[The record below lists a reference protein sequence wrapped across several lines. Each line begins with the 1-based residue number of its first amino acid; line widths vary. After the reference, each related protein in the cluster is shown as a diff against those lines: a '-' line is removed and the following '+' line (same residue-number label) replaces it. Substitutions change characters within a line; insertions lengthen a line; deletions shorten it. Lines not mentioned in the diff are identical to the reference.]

1 MAIDI
6 EHYEQGLAA
15 LTEARQLMAMF
26 RRQLEAFP
34 DVHGAARD
42 AAGQYLLQHTAEAL
56 NPDRVFWRQFSVQS
70 YRKTDGRGWGQY
82 RFVKRTMTFTDLWV
96 RRFPHDVIHTPQL
109 NDFVQD
115 DERPIALAPAKVD
128 ADLWALDFA
137 SVMHDQARQYWL
149 AHSYNLLQLLKIRF
163 TAHVEQAL
171 KDSKI
176 TPGDRDWLRTTVA
189 EATLAFRCF
198 TPKGAAKVLALHGP
212 DGRVVVY
219 RPNSTP
225 HVQAYANAQALA
237 HLALGEASSEG
248 RDLFAEQREWVK
260 AEVEASL
267 AVLVSNGDL
276 REQLWR
282 DRLDMALQLVALPAL
297 FSGPA
302 MLLMLLLTVAQLGL
316 DTYDYFTARSA
327 AQKTQALQ
335 AAFGDVL
342 ILAFAVIFET
352 VGRKALTTALRPHEA
367 LPVQGWVAAED
378 ADEEWQSLASHSP
391 APGALQA
398 DGLLAGVRLAD
409 DGALWIELQ
418 GKAVRVRY
426 NTEIQHLVLTHESA
440 PFGLVPQ
447 MPVRLGEDGAW
458 QLLAPG
464 GKRAALAT
472 RFWDVYLTPGD
483 ALARELSQG
492 VEQEQS
498 ELLAQAH
505 VPSMEDTARV
515 AKDEYGYHCV
525 VEDGVRHYS
534 FRQGGDLHNDLVMEY
549 TREQSELNSW
559 LRHGMGGVRSTSH
572 GELVHVTEHLLD
584 SLQRLPKS
592 NATYLWRA
600 GSAARGTGGALY
612 RTQQI
617 MAGDVLVGA
626 DFTSF
631 TESPYVV
638 RDFLLP
644 HADSLFDDDA
654 IVYELTLGKQ
664 TAGVPI
670 APLSLNPLEAEVLFA
685 PGNFF
690 RVESIDHITGETYR
704 FTRVRLCEYL
714 PSGSEMLLEMRTGKP
729 FDLRA
734 YGARVANAEL
744 VERIFPAPW
753 WH

>member
-6 EHYEQGLAA
+6 EDYEQGLAA
-15 LTEARQLMAMF
+15 LTEARQLMVMF
-26 RRQLEAFP
+26 RRQLKAFP
-34 DVHGAARD
+34 DVYGAARE
-42 AAGQYLLQHTAEAL
+42 AAGQYLLQHTGEAL
-56 NPDRVFWRQFSVQS
+56 NPDHVWWRKFSVQS
-70 YRKTDGRGWGQY
+70 YRKRDGRGWGQY
-82 RFVKRTMTFTDLWV
+82 RFIKKTMTFTDLWV
-96 RRFPHDVIHTPQL
+96 RRFPYDVIHTPQL
-109 NDFVQD
+109 GDFFQD
-115 DERPIALAPAKVD
+115 DERPLALSPAKVD
-128 ADLWALDFA
+128 ADLWTLDFA
-137 SVMHDQARQYWL
+137 SVMHAQARQYWST
-149 AHSYNLLQLLKIRF
+149 HGNDLLQLLKVRF
-163 TAHVEQAL
+163 IAHIEQAL
-171 KDSKI
+171 TDKKI
-176 TPGDRDWLRTTVA
+176 GSDDRDWLRTA
-189 EATLAFRCF
+189 AKSTLAFRCSA
-198 TPKGAAKVLALHGP
+198 PPGKAKVMTLHGP
-212 DGRVVVY
+212 NGRVFVY
-219 RPNSTP
+219 RPTSAP
-225 HVQAYANAQALA
+225 HLQAYANYQALA

-248 RDLFAEQREWVK
+248 PDLFAEQREWVK
-260 AEVEASL
+260 DEVEASL
-267 AVLVSNGDL
+267 ALLVSNNDL

-282 DRLDMALQLVALPAL
+282 DRLDAALQLVALPAL

-302 MLLMLLLTVAQLGL
+302 MLVMLLLTVAQLGL
-316 DTYDYFTARSA
+316 DTYDYFTARSPA
-327 AQKTQALQ
+327 RKTQALE

-342 ILAFAVIFET
+342 MLTFAVIFET
-352 VGRKALTTALRPHEA
+352 VGRKALTTPLRPHES
-367 LPVQGWVAAED
+367 LPVHDWVAAED
-378 ADEEWQSLASHSP
+378 ASAQWRPLVSHNPAS
-391 APGALQA
+391 GALQA
-398 DGLLAGVRLAD
+398 DGPLAGVRLAD
-409 DGALWIELQ
+409 DGAMWIELQ

-447 MPVRLGEDGAW
+447 MPVRLGEDGTW

-464 GKRAALAT
+464 GNHTALAT

-483 ALARELSQG
+483 AVARELSQG
-492 VEQEQS
+492 IEQEQA
-498 ELLAQAH
+498 ELLAQAR
-505 VPSMEDTARV
+505 VPSVKDTARV
-515 AKDEYGYHCV
+515 AQDEYGYHCV
-525 VEDGVRHYS
+525 VEEGVRHYS
-534 FRQGGDLHNDLVMEY
+534 FRQGGELHNDLVMEY

-559 LRHGMGGVRSTSH
+559 LRHGMGSVRSTSH

-631 TESPYVV
+631 TESPFVV

-644 HADSLFDDDA
+644 HADSVFDDDA
-654 IVYELTLGKQ
+654 IVYELILGKQ

-690 RVESIDHITGETYR
+690 RVESIDQVTGEAYR

-714 PSGSEMLLEMRTGKP
+714 PNGSETLLEMRTGKP

-744 VERIFPAPW
+744 VERFFPAPW

>member
-6 EHYEQGLAA
+6 EHYEQGLVA
-15 LTEARQLMAMF
+15 LTQARQLMALF
-26 RRQLEAFP
+26 RRQLKAFP
-34 DVHGAARD
+34 DVHGAARE
-42 AAGQYLLQHTAEAL
+42 AAGQYLLQHTGEAL
-56 NPDRVFWRQFSVQS
+56 NPDHVWWRQFSVQA
-70 YRKTDGRGWGQY
+70 YREADGRGWGQY
-82 RFVKRTMTFTDLWV
+82 RFVRRKMTFTDLWV
-96 RRFPHDVIHTPQL
+96 RRFPHDVVHTPQL
-109 NDFVQD
+109 DDFVQS
-115 DERPIALAPAKVD
+115 DERPIALVPAKVD

-137 SVMHDQARQYWL
+137 SVMQNQARQYWSG
-149 AHSYNLLQLLKIRF
+149 HGDDLLQLLKVRF
-163 TAHVEQAL
+163 IAHVEQAL
-171 KDSKI
+171 KGKTIGPDDH
-176 TPGDRDWLRTTVA
+176 GWLRAAVDRT
-189 EATLAFRCF
+189 TLAFRCF
-198 TPKGAAKVLALHGP
+198 TPQGNTKVFTLQAP
-212 DGRVVVY
+212 NGRLIVY
-219 RPNSTP
+219 RPTGTP
-225 HVQAYANAQALA
+225 HVQAFANAQALT
-237 HLALGEASSEG
+237 HLALGEAISEG
-248 RDLFAEQREWVK
+248 QDLFAEQRGWIK

-316 DTYDYFTARSA
+316 DTYDYFTARSD
-327 AQKTQALQ
+327 AQKTQALH

-342 ILAFAVIFET
+342 MLAFVVVFET
-352 VGRKALTTALRPHEA
+352 VGRKALTTALRPHES
-367 LPVQGWVAAED
+367 LPVQGWRPAED
-378 ADEEWQSLASHSP
+378 AGEEWRSLASDSP
-391 APGALQA
+391 APGTLQA

-409 DGALWIELQ
+409 DGAMWIELQ

-426 NTEIQHLVLTHESA
+426 NTELQHLVLTHESA

-447 MPVRLGEDGAW
+447 MPVRLGEDGVW

-464 GKRAALAT
+464 GNRAALAT
-472 RFWDVYLTPGD
+472 RFWGVYLTPGD

-492 VEQEQS
+492 IEQEQA
-498 ELLAQAH
+498 ELLAQAR
-505 VPSMEDTARV
+505 VPTVEDTARV

-525 VEDGVRHYS
+525 VEEGVRHYS
-534 FRQGGDLHNDLVMEY
+534 FRQGGELHNDLVMEY

-559 LRHGMGGVRSTSH
+559 LRHGMGSVRSTSQ
-572 GELVHVTEHLLD
+572 GELVHVAEHLLD
-584 SLQRLPKS
+584 ALQRLPKS

-631 TESPYVV
+631 TESPFVV

-644 HADSLFDDDA
+644 HADSVFDDDA

-690 RVESIDHITGETYR
+690 RVESIDQVSGETYR
-704 FTRVRLCEYL
+704 FTRVRLREYL
-714 PSGSEMLLEMRTGKP
+714 PDGSEMLLEMRTGKP

-734 YGARVANAEL
+734 YGARVASAAL
-744 VERIFPAPW
+744 VERILPAPW